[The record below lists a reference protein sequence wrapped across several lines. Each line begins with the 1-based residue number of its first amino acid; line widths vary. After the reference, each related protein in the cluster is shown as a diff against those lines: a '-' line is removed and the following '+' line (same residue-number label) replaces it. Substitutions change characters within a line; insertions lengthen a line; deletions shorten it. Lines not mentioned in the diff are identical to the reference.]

1 MRCFTPLQAFL
12 NRQCIFQI
20 HIDKALPSSLSFLK
34 GLSTYFV
41 FLLSSLLHKLIEITR
56 AVSLAIQ
63 TYMIVW
69 HLSSLAS
76 FVILSRHCC
85 CYSCY
90 PFVNHDLYLLLF
102 FFYLI
107 FRFGFNSLPLPL
119 PFTGKVDF
127 LNQIIFLKTL
137 TISIFLGWGNNSNN
151 INPWFKTTQFQAPPP
166 L

>member
-1 MRCFTPLQAFL
+1 MWKWASWMVIKRFLFKRMRCFTPLQAFL

-102 FFYLI
+102 FFILSSGLALTPSPSLFPLQEKLI
-107 FRFGFNSLPLPL
+107 F
-119 PFTGKVDF
+119 
-127 LNQIIFLKTL
+127 
-137 TISIFLGWGNNSNN
+137 SIKLF
-151 INPWFKTTQFQAPPP
+151 F
-166 L
+166 